1 MKQLVRHRPLTAAL
15 VIALGVLILLSG
27 CSSLGGNKGSR
38 APVYYDFDDILVP
51 KDMTLVKEST
61 FVQRGPQTIAGVL
74 TFKGRVEVNSLVTF
88 FDVNM
93 PKDNWTQVMYFKSE
107 RIIMVFKKANRSCVI
122 RIEEK
127 AWNTYAEIWVAPMV
141 ADTGSGLLKPAS

>member
-1 MKQLVRHRPLTAAL
+1 MKKLFQQRPLAA
-15 VIALGVLILLSG
+15 GLILVLGLLLLIGG
-27 CSSLGGNKGSR
+27 CSSFGGSKGPR

-51 KDMTLVKEST
+51 KDMKPVKEAT

-74 TFKGRVEVNSLVTF
+74 TFKGRVEVNSLVDF

-93 PKDNWTQVMYFKSE
+93 PKDNWTQVMYFKSN
-107 RIIMVFKKANRSCVI
+107 RIIMVYKKANRSCVI

-141 ADTGSGLLKPAS
+141 GGSGLLKSGS

>member
-1 MKQLVRHRPLTAAL
+1 MKILFQQRPLTAGL
-15 VIALGVLILLSG
+15 ILALGVFLLLNG
-27 CSSLGGNKGSR
+27 CSSLSGNKGSR

-51 KDMTLVKEST
+51 KDMKPVKEAT
-61 FVQRGPQTIAGVL
+61 FVQRGPQMIAGVL
-74 TFKGRVEVNSLVTF
+74 TFKGRVEVNSLVSF

-93 PKDNWTQVMYFKSE
+93 PKDNWTQVMYFKSK
-107 RIIMVFKKANRSCVI
+107 RIIMVYKKANRSCVI

-141 ADTGSGLLKPAS
+141 GGSGLLKSGS